1 MKTILITTVS
11 EFFKQRAGMF
21 FVFIGI
27 LFGFLSGNEHHAFAV
42 FFLTDKYGMLYL
54 LIIWLLYT
62 LLCIHFLLNI
72 WKQLAY
78 GFIYYTRLWSN
89 CKRFYRFIILAL
101 GFIQPL
107 LYYGIYMFSVA
118 LKDKLLARIWPIFL
132 FYIVLSLAIVVSAE
146 WRIRNPRLFVN
157 KKQGISNFP
166 RPVSWIYWSLEWL
179 LREKGVTLLVCKTGS
194 AIVFVGTL
202 LYYGTDSSYD
212 LRLPAIGL
220 SLGYLLNIGLSYELF
235 QWESSVWLWNRSFPT
250 SMNRRFIRTLILHA
264 IIITPETMIIF
275 RYNVLTLSETVQLY
289 GLGLGILMI
298 FHTYIYKKNGLLED
312 TMQAV
317 LIGFIVL
324 TLLILYKIPVLIISI
339 TGLGFSYYM
348 YPKWFAALGSN
359 KE

>member
-21 FVFIGI
+21 FVLIGI

-54 LIIWLLYT
+54 IIIWLLYT

-72 WKQLAY
+72 WKQQAY
-78 GFIYYTRLWSN
+78 GFIYYTRLWSTG
-89 CKRFYRFIILAL
+89 KRFCRFIILAL

-132 FYIVLSLAIVVSAE
+132 FYIVLSLAIVGSAD

-157 KKQGISNFP
+157 KKQWISNFP

-179 LREKGVTLLVCKTGS
+179 LREEGVTLLVCKTGS

-235 QWESSVWLWNRSFPT
+235 QWESLVWLWNRSLPT
-250 SMNRRFIRTLILHA
+250 SMNRRFIRALILHA
-264 IIITPETMIIF
+264 IIILPETMIIF
-275 RYNVLTLSETVQLY
+275 RYDVLTLSETVQLY
-289 GLGLGILMI
+289 GLGLGILMT

-324 TLLILYKIPVLIISI
+324 TLLVLYKIPVLIIAI

-348 YPKWFAALGSN
+348 YPKWFAAPGSN